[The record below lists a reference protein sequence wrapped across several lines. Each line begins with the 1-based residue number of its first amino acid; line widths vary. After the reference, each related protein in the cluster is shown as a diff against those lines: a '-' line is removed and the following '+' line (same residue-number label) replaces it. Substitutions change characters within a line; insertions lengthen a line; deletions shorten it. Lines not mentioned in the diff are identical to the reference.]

1 MSVGLELL
9 WAALAA
15 GAFAHIFRV
24 RGPDLAFCAGGG
36 ALVWAVWLIC
46 LHLTASEPF
55 AALVATTM
63 ATFWA
68 ELSALLRKKVTIL
81 FLVSVIMP
89 LVPGGGMYRTM
100 RSMLESSWD
109 LSLELALATILNAG
123 AMAAGAAF
131 GASIVRILRGGRLR
145 GRL

>member
-1 MSVGLELL
+1 MTLILELL

-15 GAFAHIFRV
+15 VAFAYIFRV
-24 RGPDLAFCAGGG
+24 RGLDLAFCALGG
-36 ALVWAVWLIC
+36 ALVWAVWLLC
-46 LHLTASEPF
+46 LYLFESEPL
-55 AALVATTM
+55 AALVATTI

-100 RSMLESSWD
+100 RSMLESDWT
-109 LSLELALATILNAG
+109 LSLEIALATLLNAG
-123 AMAAGAAF
+123 AMAAGAAV
-131 GASIVRILRGGRLR
+131 GASIVRILRGVRLR

>member
-1 MSVGLELL
+1 MSVVLELL

-15 GAFAHIFRV
+15 GAFAFIFRV
-24 RGPDLAFCAGGG
+24 RGFDLLFCALGG
-36 ALVWAVWLIC
+36 ALVWAVWLLC
-46 LHLTASEPF
+46 LRLSGSEPL
-55 AALVATTM
+55 AALVATVV

-68 ELSALLRKKVTIL
+68 EFSALVRRKVTIL

-100 RSMLESSWD
+100 RGLLESDWD
-109 LSLELALATILNAG
+109 RSLELVLATFLNAG
-123 AMAAGAAF
+123 AMAAGAAV
-131 GASIVRILRGGRLR
+131 GASIVRILRGVRLR